1 MTHNISNPEVFCETE
16 KFALETMT
24 SVSKISVYDFFREY
38 ICPLA
43 SKEKGK
49 VFAAKVLAYAGR
61 SGTCKLFAKFINFFI
76 YNEASLNEKFAD
88 AHDMSTY
95 CAFMLSMDKS
105 DLVDKT
111 EMRSKE
117 SLFKINCPVDVDVI
131 DRDTG
136 EVVGRIRNNVVD
148 EEFLAKPDSVVMT
161 VNGDSKAAWLPANGN
176 YEVRLI
182 GNGTGTM
189 DCTVSTIGA
198 EGTET
203 ARSGFFDVAIAPGL
217 TMECPVPANAFTPD
231 SATLTL
237 ADGTTINPETLPEAD
252 LDALEICVSTEGQG
266 FANSMYNL
274 TKGDYVTASATANTN
289 NSFLGWYENGVLIS
303 TDVEYSFVAKTDRSL
318 TARFTNNPLNLE
330 FVKWDLD
337 MNESGKVILDYYE
350 TNQGGNQ
357 TVAKYYFL
365 SESGYKFHTEPQSM
379 QDQCTF
385 SVFAWNDRILRVD
398 TKTGRII
405 PVGCGETRLTVSAKA
420 PDGTTKN
427 DTVVVVVRNSPF
439 IPITDV
445 EIGYNPSTSNI
456 SSVSYNAETN
466 MLTMSYKTSFQF
478 VPILSPSNAKS
489 SDITVV
495 LDDGRT
501 IKTVSAAGG
510 QWISSD
516 ENVLSID
523 SSGKVTRKEQE
534 QQQSHWKLMITTIL

>member
-1 MTHNISNPEVFCETE
+1 MYEEHNNGEDAILYMIQIMTHNISNPEVFCETE

-161 VNGDSKAAWLPANGN
+161 VNGDSKAAWLPTNGN

-217 TMECPVPANAFTPD
+217 TWNALFR
-231 SATLTL
+231 
-237 ADGTTINPETLPEAD
+237 
-252 LDALEICVSTEGQG
+252 Q
-266 FANSMYNL
+266 M
-274 TKGDYVTASATANTN
+274 
-289 NSFLGWYENGVLIS
+289 
-303 TDVEYSFVAKTDRSL
+303 RSHR
-318 TARFTNNPLNLE
+318 TARRLL
-330 FVKWDLD
+330 W
-337 MNESGKVILDYYE
+337 
-350 TNQGGNQ
+350 Q
-357 TVAKYYFL
+357 TAQRSTPKRCP
-365 SESGYKFHTEPQSM
+365 K
-379 QDQCTF
+379 
-385 SVFAWNDRILRVD
+385 RIW
-398 TKTGRII
+398 
-405 PVGCGETRLTVSAKA
+405 TR
-420 PDGTTKN
+420 
-427 DTVVVVVRNSPF
+427 
-439 IPITDV
+439 
-445 EIGYNPSTSNI
+445 
-456 SSVSYNAETN
+456 
-466 MLTMSYKTSFQF
+466 
-478 VPILSPSNAKS
+478 
-489 SDITVV
+489 
-495 LDDGRT
+495 
-501 IKTVSAAGG
+501 
-510 QWISSD
+510 
-516 ENVLSID
+516 
-523 SSGKVTRKEQE
+523 
-534 QQQSHWKLMITTIL
+534 